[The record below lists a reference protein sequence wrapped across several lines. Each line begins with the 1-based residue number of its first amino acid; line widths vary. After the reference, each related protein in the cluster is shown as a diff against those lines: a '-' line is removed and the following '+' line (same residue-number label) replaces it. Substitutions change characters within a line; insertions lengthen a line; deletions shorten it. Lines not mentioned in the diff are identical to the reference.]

1 MPTKIYGIR
10 NMMSVATMAQNLY
23 ILGETDK
30 ANKLLVK
37 SAAYIQKEISYLADI
52 SKSKNQLIGMQNV
65 QMGLIYGLEPMAK
78 VAAQYKQTKLSQDLG
93 KQYEALYNRFNMFF
107 TAGPQQ

>member
-1 MPTKIYGIR
+1 
-10 NMMSVATMAQNLY
+10 
-23 ILGETDK
+23 
-30 ANKLLVK
+30 
-37 SAAYIQKEISYLADI
+37 
-52 SKSKNQLIGMQNV
+52 MQNV

-78 VAAQYKQTKLSQDLG
+78 VAAQYKQTKLSQDLD